1 MNMYAILMIGI
12 GLVLTIAFTFWGCEL
27 EKDRKALEKNLEGD
41 E

>member
-1 MNMYAILMIGI
+1 MNIYAILLIGI

-27 EKDRKALEKNLEGD
+27 EKSRKEIEKHLEGD